1 MKPMKAFLLSFFTLA
16 AIGMWGL
23 GIYTAG
29 AGSAYQVDNG
39 YGVVATQ
46 R

>member
-1 MKPMKAFLLSFFTLA
+1 MKALLLSLFTIA

-39 YGVVATQ
+39 YGVIGSQ